1 MSAQVREA
9 GPQDVDAILAIIN
22 HYAVRG
28 VILPRDRADVL
39 KSLPH
44 FLVAD
49 RNGTVV
55 GIVSRHD
62 YGAHLKEV
70 RSLAVA
76 DTERRGGIGTLL
88 VTGLVERL
96 RRDFP
101 DAKIFVLTAVPAF
114 FTRLGF
120 CAVEKSTLP
129 ERLPLLRPPGQL
141 RRNGVDAFERPWH
154 HAAMRRTRSIDKRDY
169 GRLKTVNLKVD
180 YRIKGSETP
189 TTVEVI
195 NLSTGGLCFLR
206 NTIINKGEF
215 IQVRFPFK
223 TRKVIMNAQ
232 VVRIDGREVGVKFT
246 DSEKE
251 IERFINA
258 FNEEYPSIRT
268 QESADGDR
276 VFGETYQR
284 LKGMRTEKEP
294 KP

>member
-1 MSAQVREA
+1 
-9 GPQDVDAILAIIN
+9 
-22 HYAVRG
+22 
-28 VILPRDRADVL
+28 
-39 KSLPH
+39 
-44 FLVAD
+44 
-49 RNGTVV
+49 
-55 GIVSRHD
+55 
-62 YGAHLKEV
+62 
-70 RSLAVA
+70 
-76 DTERRGGIGTLL
+76 
-88 VTGLVERL
+88 
-96 RRDFP
+96 
-101 DAKIFVLTAVPAF
+101 
-114 FTRLGF
+114 
-120 CAVEKSTLP
+120 
-129 ERLPLLRPPGQL
+129 
-141 RRNGVDAFERPWH
+141 
-154 HAAMRRTRSIDKRDY
+154 MRRTRSIDKRDY